1 MAAWPSRLTTTGV
14 TAATP
19 GVAATAAASFPV
31 PASCP
36 VPAGESG
43 SFAAMI
49 TGASNPGPNPCAIV
63 A

>member
-1 MAAWPSRLTTTGV
+1 MAASPSPLTITGV

-19 GVAATAAASFPV
+19 GVAATAAASRVVSAF
-31 PASCP
+31 
-36 VPAGESG
+36 GSG
-43 SFAAMI
+43 SCAAMI

>member
-1 MAAWPSRLTTTGV
+1 MAAWPSLLTTTGV

-19 GVAATAAASFPV
+19 GVAATAAASRAV
-31 PASCP
+31 SAR
-36 VPAGESG
+36 ASG
-43 SFAAMI
+43 SVAAMI